1 MVKIDNM
8 GRIVIPKNFRK
19 TYDINYGDELDLIDN
34 GNGLLIRPIMEQ
46 RILTEEGL
54 KLLNELYDL
63 LEDEDYKKR
72 LEKIIK

>member
-34 GNGLLIRPIMEQ
+34 ENGILIRPIMEQ

>member
-19 TYDINYGDELDLIDN
+19 TYDINYGDELELIDN

-54 KLLNELYDL
+54 KLLNELYEL

>member
-34 GNGLLIRPIMEQ
+34 GNGLLIRPIIEK
-46 RILTEEGL
+46 RVLTDEGL
-54 KLLNELYDL
+54 QLLNELYDL

>member
-54 KLLNELYDL
+54 QLLNELYDL